1 MSDILQTSIKIEVI
15 TKALEQKFASNI
27 AKTGIAPELG
37 ANAFAPFYT
46 TEDGITRYKQAT
58 NPSVVE
64 ADDGGLF
71 TLGHDQPAML
81 EWVLADLGASVAYT
95 VSIVT
100 SAGDWEVDS
109 GTARYVFIHPSAPIM
124 PGENVKV
131 VAATPGAIKSWIRI
145 YVRSDQ
151 ARH

>member
-1 MSDILQTSIKIEVI
+1 MSDILQSSIPVEVV
-15 TKALEQKFASNI
+15 TRSLEQKFANNI

-37 ANAFAPFYT
+37 ANPFAPFYET
-46 TEDGITRYKQAT
+46 DDGITRYKQAD
-58 NPSVVE
+58 NPTIVE

-71 TLGHDQPAML
+71 TLGHDQPAVL
-81 EWVLADLGASVAYT
+81 EWVLMDLGASVAYT

-100 SAGDWEVDS
+100 SAGDWTVDT
-109 GTARYVFIHPSAPIM
+109 GTARYVVVKPTAPLM

-131 VAATPGAIKSWIRI
+131 VAAAPGAVKSWIRI